1 MKPTE
6 MNLASRPFANEQPVI
21 RSSVLL
27 WILGLALLVLNITLY
42 YRHIEGK
49 GELQE
54 LLRQTDERLIEET
67 DAIEH
72 LRGELGQLDL
82 VRQNERVTF
91 LNSHIA
97 LRIFS
102 WSALFDRLAEVV
114 PAAIQMK
121 GISPNIVGAKDA
133 DPRGR
138 LGDSSDEMVKVD
150 LQGTTRSPEA
160 VLELVDALF
169 AHPSFFDPDLTR
181 ESFAAGQD
189 NSLPRVRCRWR
200 MANDLGAESLA
211 GATQDLASGSD
222 PGRAESG
229 GSLHL
234 PLSTRRSGPDSGR
247 EGRAKTG
254 SGGRARGGA
263 PRSRRNGD

>member
-1 MKPTE
+1 MKPAE

-27 WILGLALLVLNITLY
+27 WILGLALLALNITLY

-54 LLRQTDERLIEET
+54 LLRETDERLIEET
-67 DAIEH
+67 DVIER
-72 LRGELGQLDL
+72 LRVELGQLDL
-82 VRQNERVTF
+82 ERQNEQVTF
-91 LNSHIA
+91 LNSQIA

-121 GISPNIVGAKDA
+121 GISPNIVEVKDA

-138 LGDSSDEMVKVD
+138 LGDSPDEIVKVD

-181 ESFAAGQD
+181 ESFADGQD
-189 NSLPRVRCRWR
+189 NSF
-200 MANDLGAESLA
+200 SLSVFY
-211 GATQDLASGSD
+211 L
-222 PGRAESG
+222 PGRAGEEVSQE
-229 GSLHL
+229 GSLDTMPVEGEEA
-234 PLSTRRSGPDSGR
+234 PLDAGEEVDQDPVTQGQVSMEDS
-247 EGRAKTG
+247 E
-254 SGGRARGGA
+254 
-263 PRSRRNGD
+263 

>member
-27 WILGLALLVLNITLY
+27 WILGLALLLLNITLY

-82 VRQNERVTF
+82 ARQNEQVTF
-91 LNSHIA
+91 LNSQIA

-121 GISPNIVGAKDA
+121 GISPQVVEAKDA

-138 LGDSSDEMVKVD
+138 LGDSSDEIVKVD

-169 AHPSFFDPDLTR
+169 AHPSFFDPNLTR

-189 NSLPRVRCRWR
+189 NSF
-200 MANDLGAESLA
+200 SLSVFY
-211 GATQDLASGSD
+211 L
-222 PGRAESG
+222 PGRAEEEAPEEI
-229 GSLHL
+229 LMDTMPAAAEETL
-234 PLSTRRSGPDSGR
+234 LDVDEVDEELAEDSVTQGQVSM
-247 EGRAKTG
+247 EDGE
-254 SGGRARGGA
+254 
-263 PRSRRNGD
+263 